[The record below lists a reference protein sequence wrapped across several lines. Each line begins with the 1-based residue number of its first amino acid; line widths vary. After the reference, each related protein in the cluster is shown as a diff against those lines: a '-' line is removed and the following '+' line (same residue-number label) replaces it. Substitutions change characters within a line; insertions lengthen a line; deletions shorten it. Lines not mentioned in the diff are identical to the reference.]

1 MRLLTLLL
9 DEFLDRPTRPGPIV
23 AHASLEAPLMTWRT
37 WDQWLAD
44 TTQSGGRVVSRTD
57 NGVGPAVEAEDET
70 WVWQRPGIYSN
81 DPTENRSSI
90 AFSSSAMTTAFV
102 REEELP

>member
-1 MRLLTLLL
+1 
-9 DEFLDRPTRPGPIV
+9 
-23 AHASLEAPLMTWRT
+23 MTWRA

-81 DPTENRSSI
+81 DPTENQS
-90 AFSSSAMTTAFV
+90 
-102 REEELP
+102 